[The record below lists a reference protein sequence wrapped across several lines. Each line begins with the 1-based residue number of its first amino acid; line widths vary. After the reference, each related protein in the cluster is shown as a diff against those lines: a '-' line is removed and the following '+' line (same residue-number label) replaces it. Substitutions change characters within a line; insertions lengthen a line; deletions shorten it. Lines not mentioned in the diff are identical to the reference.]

1 MLQQDKKAGEVLV
14 PGNLTIRNVAEIASK
29 HRMKMFFPPT
39 AIIARGDTRSRLI
52 YTDPATG
59 KLVIKK

>member
-1 MLQQDKKAGEVLV
+1 M